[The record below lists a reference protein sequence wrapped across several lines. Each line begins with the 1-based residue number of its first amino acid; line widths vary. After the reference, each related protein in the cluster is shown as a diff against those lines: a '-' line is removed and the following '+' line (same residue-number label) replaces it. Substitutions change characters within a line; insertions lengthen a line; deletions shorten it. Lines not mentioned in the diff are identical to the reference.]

1 MKIASV
7 DEMREL
13 ERRTNEIYGDESI
26 MMEHA
31 AFSIYLAIEE
41 EIGTFEG
48 KRALIFVGKG
58 NNGGDAM
65 ALARNLHESGMD
77 VKVCTVFG
85 NVSSPLAV
93 KNLSILKRMGI
104 PVVDSIGKDEIR
116 SADIVIDGIF
126 GIGLKS
132 KINGRVSEI
141 IDMINSNSK
150 FTVSVDIPSGVDADN
165 GNVDGKAVVA
175 NMTVTLGMIKRGML
189 FYPARSLCGKI
200 KVGKI
205 GIPPEIIE
213 DQNLKGEVTTFLD
226 AKSLLPFRP
235 PFSNKG
241 TFGKVLIISG
251 SKNYTGTPSMVA
263 LGALRSG
270 AGLVRIAS
278 TSISSFLPEAISI
291 PLEMEDSEISL
302 KNLPLIDDL
311 AGKSDVIAIGPGMG
325 TGKNATGIMSHLLT
339 RWKDKITVI
348 DADGINVLSKIDYE
362 FSPNTL
368 ITPHPGEF
376 ARLTS
381 KSIDE
386 VLSDPLMHAVRFANE
401 KHVLTLLKG
410 PTTVISRPDG
420 RYAINITGNSALAKG
435 GSGDVL
441 TGMIAGFAAQGMDLF
456 NAAKLSAYIH
466 GRTAEL
472 YAQGKGEYSM
482 IAREIGDLIPQ
493 IIKELI
499 Q

>member
-1 MKIASV
+1 MKIASI
-7 DEMREL
+7 DEMRKL
-13 ERRTNEIYGDESI
+13 EKRAIEVYDDESI

-48 KRALIFVGKG
+48 KSALIFAGKG
-58 NNGGDAM
+58 NNGSDAM
-65 ALARNLHESGMD
+65 ALARNLHEVGMD
-77 VKVCTVFG
+77 VKVCPVFG
-85 NVSSPLAV
+85 SVSSPLAI
-93 KNLSILKRMGI
+93 KNLSIIKKMGI
-104 PVVDSIGKDEIR
+104 PVVDSINKDEIR

-126 GIGLKS
+126 GIGFKS
-132 KINGRVSEI
+132 KIDEGISQI

-150 FTVSVDIPSGVDADN
+150 FTVSIDIPSGIDADT
-165 GNVDGKAVVA
+165 GNVSEKAVIA

-213 DQNLKGEVTTFLD
+213 KESLKGEVITFMD
-226 AKSLLPFRP
+226 AKSLLPNRP
-235 PFSNKG
+235 SYSNKG

-251 SKNYTGTPSMVA
+251 SKNYTGTPAMVA
-263 LGALRSG
+263 LGALRTG
-270 AGLVRIAS
+270 AGLVRVAS
-278 TSISSFLPEAISI
+278 TSIASFLPESISI

-302 KNLPLIDDL
+302 KNLPVIDDL
-311 AGKSDVIAIGPGMG
+311 ADKSDVIAIGPGIG
-325 TGKNATGIMSHLLT
+325 TGKHAAGIVRHILT
-339 RWKDKITVI
+339 RWKDKIIVI
-348 DADGINVLSKIDYE
+348 DADGINVLSTFDYE
-362 FSPNTL
+362 LLPNMI

-376 ARLTS
+376 SRLTS
-381 KSIDE
+381 KPIDE
-386 VLSDPLMHAVRFANE
+386 ILVDPLANALKFASE

-435 GSGDVL
+435 GSGDIL

-456 NAAKLSAYIH
+456 DAAKLAAYIH

-472 YAQGKGEYSM
+472 YARENGEYSM
-482 IAREIGDLIPQ
+482 IAREIGDLIPR

>member
-1 MKIASV
+1 MKIVSI

-13 ERRTNEIYGDESI
+13 ERRTNEIYEDESI

-31 AFSIYLAIEE
+31 AFSLYLAIEE

-48 KRALIFVGKG
+48 KHALIFAGKG

-77 VKVCTVFG
+77 VKVCLVFG
-85 NVSSPLAV
+85 DVSSPLAI
-93 KNLSILKRMGI
+93 KNLSIIKKMGI
-104 PVVDSIGKDEIR
+104 PVVDSIDKNEIR

-132 KINGRVSEI
+132 KIDEKISQI
-141 IDMINSNSK
+141 IDMINANSK
-150 FTVSVDIPSGVDADN
+150 FTVSVDIPSGVDAQT
-165 GNVDGKAVVA
+165 GNVNGKAIIA
-175 NMTVTLGMIKRGML
+175 SMTVTFGMIKRGML

-213 DQNLKGEVTTFLD
+213 EVNPKGEVTTFLD
-226 AKSLLPFRP
+226 AKSLLPLRP

-241 TFGKVLIISG
+241 TFGKVLVISG
-251 SKNYTGTPSMVA
+251 SKNYTGTPTMVA

-278 TSISSFLPEAISI
+278 TSIALSLPEAISI

-311 AGKSDVIAIGPGMG
+311 VDISDVIAIGPGIG
-325 TGKNATGIMSHLLT
+325 TGKNATGIVHHILT
-339 RWKDKITVI
+339 KWKNKPIVI
-348 DADGINVLSKIDYE
+348 DADGINVLSKFDYE
-362 FSPNTL
+362 LLPNMI

-386 VLSDPLMHAVRFANE
+386 ILADPLTHAIRFSNE
-401 KHVLTLLKG
+401 KHALTLLKG
-410 PTTVISRPDG
+410 PTTVIANPDG

-441 TGMIAGFAAQGMDLF
+441 TGMIAGFAAQGMNLF
-456 NAAKLSAYIH
+456 DAAKLSAYIH
-466 GRTAEL
+466 GRTSEL
-472 YAQGKGEYSM
+472 YAQDKGEYSM
-482 IAREIGDLIPQ
+482 IAREIGDLVPQ